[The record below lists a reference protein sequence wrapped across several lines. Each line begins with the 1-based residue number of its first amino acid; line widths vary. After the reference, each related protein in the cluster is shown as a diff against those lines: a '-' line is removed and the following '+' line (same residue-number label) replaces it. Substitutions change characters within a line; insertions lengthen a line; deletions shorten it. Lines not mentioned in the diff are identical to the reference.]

1 MFGLKWLIDHGALPK
16 ARLEEYYASYPAETF
31 RAVRFGTG
39 DAHGRAQMM
48 EFNYLRERKA
58 ITRDRA
64 GKYAVDF
71 GKMPDAIASLAK

>member
-1 MFGLKWLIDHGALPK
+1 
-16 ARLEEYYASYPAETF
+16 
-31 RAVRFGTG
+31 
-39 DAHGRAQMM
+39 MM

-58 ITRDRA
+58 ITRDGA